1 MPSHHDGVM
10 IILSSPSGAGKTT
23 LVKMLSN
30 LDNFE
35 ISISHT
41 TRQPRPNEKPND
53 DYFFVNEEEFRRF
66 IKNEEFLEYAKVF
79 NNFYGTT
86 RTPVIDKLN
95 KGKNVLFDIDWQGAD
110 QIKNKK
116 LDYKLITFFIRPP
129 SREVLFDRLSRRHEN
144 DKLIAEERMKQFE
157 RDVLHWINYDYVVI
171 NNDLNECAKAQN
183 VEIKQGDFV
192 IVRTGQMEQRLDDGE
207 WGGYA
212 GGDAPGLAFETAE
225 WIYEKEIAAICTDTW
240 GCEVRPNE
248 TKDAQ
253 QPWHWVVIPMIGI
266 TMGEI
271 FYLRELAKD
280 CEEDKIYDFFFC
292 APPLPITKAVGSPIN
307 PMAIK

>member
-1 MPSHHDGVM
+1 MPSKKDGVM

-23 LVKMLSN
+23 LVKMLSV

-41 TRQPRPNEKPND
+41 TRQPRPNETHNK
-53 DYFFVNEEEFRRF
+53 DYFFVSEKEFERL

-116 LDYKLITFFIRPP
+116 LDYKLLTFFILPP
-129 SREVLFDRLSRRHEN
+129 SKEELFERLSSRDMK

-171 NNDLNECAKAQN
+171 NDDLKKCFSKINNLIEAEINNDS
-183 VEIKQGDFV
+183 
-192 IVRTGQMEQRLDDGE
+192 
-207 WGGYA
+207 
-212 GGDAPGLAFETAE
+212 
-225 WIYEKEIAAICTDTW
+225 
-240 GCEVRPNE
+240 
-248 TKDAQ
+248 KD
-253 QPWHWVVIPMIGI
+253 
-266 TMGEI
+266 
-271 FYLRELAKD
+271 
-280 CEEDKIYDFFFC
+280 YD
-292 APPLPITKAVGSPIN
+292 LEYIRSHVNKLTI
-307 PMAIK
+307 